1 MSHGY
6 FLLKP
11 KSLKITVVIFLV
23 TAVIFK
29 QNRLTNRNFA
39 LIMHIVA
46 TKLKVERSKKGKK
59 NEKKYF

>member
-1 MSHGY
+1 MPLGN

-39 LIMHIVA
+39 LIIQIVA

-59 NEKKYF
+59 VEE

>member
-1 MSHGY
+1 MPLGN

-29 QNRLTNRNFA
+29 QNRLTTQKFLKIIESSFA
-39 LIMHIVA
+39 
-46 TKLKVERSKKGKK
+46 KVKILL
-59 NEKKYF
+59 